1 MGRAKAWWTIASEIE
16 VIRTS
21 LTVALGAGTF
31 LNAINQGP
39 QIWRGLPVDWARLAL
54 TFVVPYA
61 VSTIGAVSARRR
73 SPRDAGGVGYGAPD
87 RRQPPAERPRN

>member
-21 LTVALGAGTF
+21 LTVALSAGAL
-31 LNAINQGP
+31 LNVINQGP
-39 QIWRGLPVDWARLAL
+39 QIWRGLPVDWPRLAL

-73 SPRDAGGVGYGAPD
+73 SSRDAGGAGYGAPD
-87 RRQPPAERPRN
+87 RRQPPAERPGN